1 LETKEF
7 TTAIAELAD
16 VEGEY
21 EHPLLTRI
29 KFILTTNEPYNLST
43 SKRNMKQGIKEE
55 DFDDVIRTGVGMP
68 IKMRYL
74 RNSVGTHAGSIPI
87 GHISKIEKTELENGV
102 KALAAE
108 GVLYTSEY
116 PEEVDYLKVA
126 YAAKQAPGISYEIRH
141 DADKSIIENGVEWI
155 KDLIT
160 QAATIVRS
168 PAYGNRTAILAL
180 ASNKELSTEELNDEL
195 RTLITPKDA
204 DKGGKLMDEKDEK
217 EIARLTALA
226 AEKENALTEVNA
238 EVEKLRGELK
248 TALDD
253 LAAANTKNG
262 ELEHSIKLET
272 RARSY
277 AEAGLTFDEDAE
289 KAKTKKELL
298 AKMDEEVFA
307 AYLADL
313 KEFAS
318 KKSTTA
324 MASAPNRGVP
334 RLTAQERD
342 MPLDDLKEA
351 LRGIS
356 RT

>member
-1 LETKEF
+1 LETKQF

-16 VEGEY
+16 IDGEY

-29 KFILTTNEPYNLST
+29 KFILTTNEPYTLST
-43 SKRNMKQGIKEE
+43 SQKNMKQGIKEE
-55 DFDDVIRTGVGMP
+55 DFNDVIRTGVGMP

-74 RNSVGTHAGSIPI
+74 RKSVGNHLGSIPI
-87 GHISKIEKTELENGV
+87 GHISKIEKIDMENGI

-116 PEEVDYLKVA
+116 PEEIDYLKVA
-126 YAAKQAPGISYEIRH
+126 YAAKEAPGISYEIRH
-141 DADKSIIENGVEWI
+141 DANKSIIENGVEWI

-180 ASNKELSTEELNDEL
+180 ASNKELSTDELNEELL
-195 RTLITPKDA
+195 SLITPKDA
-204 DKGGKLMDEKDEK
+204 DKGGKPMEEKDEK

-226 AEKENALTEVNA
+226 AEKEKALGDTTTELDKV
-238 EVEKLRGELK
+238 RGELK

-253 LAAANTKNG
+253 LAAANTRNG
-262 ELEHSIKLET
+262 ELEHSIKIEA

-298 AKMDEEVFA
+298 AKMDDEVFA
-307 AYLADL
+307 TYIADL

-324 MASAPNRGVP
+324 LASAPNRGVP
-334 RLTAQERD
+334 RLTAQDKET
-342 MPLDDLKEA
+342 PLDDLKEA
-351 LRGIS
+351 LRGMS
-356 RT
+356 RN

>member
-1 LETKEF
+1 METKEF

-43 SKRNMKQGIKEE
+43 SKKNMKQGIREE

-74 RNSVGTHAGSIPI
+74 RNSVGTHLGSIPI

-126 YAAKQAPGISYEIRH
+126 YAAKEAPGISYEIRH
-141 DADKSIIENGVEWI
+141 DANKSIIENGVEWI

-180 ASNKELSTEELNDEL
+180 ASNKELNSEELNDEL
-195 RTLITPKDA
+195 RTLITPIDA
-204 DKGGKLMDEKDEK
+204 DKGGKQMEEKEK
-217 EIARLTALA
+217 EITRLTALA
-226 AEKENALTEVNA
+226 AEKEKALGEVNA
-238 EVEKLRGELK
+238 EIEKLRGDLK
-248 TALDD
+248 TAQDD
-253 LAAANTKNG
+253 LASAATKNG

-277 AEAGLTFDEDAE
+277 AEAGLTFDEDVE

-324 MASAPNRGVP
+324 LASAPNRGVP
-334 RLTAQERD
+334 RLTAQEKET
-342 MPLDDLKEA
+342 PLDDLKEQ

-356 RT
+356 RP